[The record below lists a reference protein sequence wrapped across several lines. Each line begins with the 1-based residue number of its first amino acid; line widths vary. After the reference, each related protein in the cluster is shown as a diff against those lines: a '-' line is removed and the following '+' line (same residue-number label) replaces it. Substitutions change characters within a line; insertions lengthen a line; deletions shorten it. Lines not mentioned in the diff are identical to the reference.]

1 MVQITY
7 IQYDGTEQKVDVE
20 VGTTVM
26 QGALDNLVD
35 GIVGECGGACSC
47 ATCHCY
53 VDEDWVQRLGPVDGM
68 EQDMLAYA
76 ADPKENSRLGCQIVV
91 TEAIEGLIV
100 RLPASQY

>member
-7 IQYDGTEQKVDVE
+7 IQHDGEKHQVQLE
-20 VGTTVM
+20 VGTSVM

-53 VDEDWVQRLGPVDGM
+53 VDEMWVDKIDPAAEM
-68 EQDMLAYA
+68 EQEMLEFA
-76 ADPKENSRLGCQIVV
+76 AQARSNSRLGCQIMV
-91 TEAIEGLIV
+91 TENLEGLV
-100 RLPASQY
+100 VYLPASQY